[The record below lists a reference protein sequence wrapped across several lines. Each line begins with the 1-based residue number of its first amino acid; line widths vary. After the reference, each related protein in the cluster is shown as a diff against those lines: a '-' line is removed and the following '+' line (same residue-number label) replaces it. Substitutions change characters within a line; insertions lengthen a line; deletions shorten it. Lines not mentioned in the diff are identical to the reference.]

1 MLAKFYN
8 IVSRDAVAQACG
20 RQQIQPCTSRLHM
33 YQAPTQA
40 MSLRS
45 HRIKVCTTFG
55 INAHMITLSTAPNIP
70 VTNLI
75 HLPWLDHRLS
85 STADPPI

>member
-1 MLAKFYN
+1 MLAKFYD
-8 IVSRDAVAQACG
+8 IVSGDAVAQACG
-20 RQQIQPCTSRLHM
+20 RQQIQPCTGRLHT

-55 INAHMITLSTAPNIP
+55 INAHMIMPTLSPDMI
-70 VTNLI
+70 
-75 HLPWLDHRLS
+75 S
-85 STADPPI
+85 F